1 MAGSQSD
8 KGSVTRTNTEAD
20 LRFVRLRRLAWLL
33 DRSISIGG
41 YRIGLDPLVGLIP
54 GAGDLLGAGMSAVI
68 LYDAARLG
76 IPARILMKMCGNV
89 LLELI
94 VGTVPLLGDVFD
106 FAWRANVRN
115 LNLVEKYYDP
125 IRAQRPPTRII
136 WAIGLAIVAI
146 LGAAVIVSVL
156 VIGAL
161 WRAIDRV
168 GP

>member
-1 MAGSQSD
+1 MAGSQSIAGD
-8 KGSVTRTNTEAD
+8 ATRSDREAEP
-20 LRFVRLRRLAWLL
+20 RFIRLRRLAWLL

-41 YRIGLDPLVGLIP
+41 YRIGIDPLLGLIP

-76 IPARILMKMCGNV
+76 IPARILMKMSGNV

-94 VGTVPLLGDVFD
+94 VGAVPLVGDVFD

-115 LNLVEKYYDP
+115 LQLVEKHYDP

-136 WAIGLAIVAI
+136 WALGLAVVTLVGVA
-146 LGAAVIVSVL
+146 LVVTAFVIS
-156 VIGAL
+156 AL
-161 WRAIDRV
+161 WRAIDRI
-168 GP
+168 